1 MDLIQ
6 RNAERQR
13 LIERGMPAIWA
24 GFRAALGELKT
35 SYDAAPH
42 QSGWTVEIEPVH
54 DRSIVITQYRGRAP
68 DAYNEVVLTITVVL
82 DESGHAITASGVLL
96 FTRFE
101 NSFVRGTFSYRY
113 LIDAPMNQDSPGRVS
128 LMLDDAPVSPLRA
141 AEDLVGKTLF
151 GTFAV

>member
-24 GFRAALGELKT
+24 GFRAALGALKT

-42 QSGWTVEIEPVH
+42 QPGWTVEIEPVH

-68 DAYNEVVLTITVVL
+68 DAYNEVVLILTIVL
-82 DESGHAITASGVLL
+82 DESGHAITANGELL
-96 FTRFE
+96 FTRFG
-101 NSFVRGTFSYRY
+101 NSSVRSTFHYRY
-113 LIDAPMNQDSPGRVS
+113 LIDAPMEQDSPGRVS
-128 LMLDDAPVSPLRA
+128 LMLDDASVSPLRA
-141 AEDLVGKTLF
+141 AEDLVGKTLLS
-151 GTFAV
+151 TFNV